1 MLTGMPMKSP
11 AHLSS
16 HRHNRKRESGFTLI
30 EMAIVLVIVGIVI
43 SIIAT
48 VLPSL
53 IQSAKIRKAR
63 AILEK
68 VDYAIQGYSIA
79 NSSLP
84 FADSGTD
91 GRGDSGTYVGNLP
104 YLDLGLSSGDDVWQN
119 RIKYG
124 VYDTLTTTTSDDF
137 CTVLAGITSYTDSTK
152 IHTTN
157 HDTSAITNQAY
168 IIVSG
173 GPKDLDDDGV
183 DGFFDGYNEGTDVQ
197 FDDPARIESHGD
209 PVANRYDDLMRAL
222 SINELNQKNCT
233 GGGSG
238 SGGGPSGCDGVESV
252 YCGNCDDGK
261 DNDSDGLTDCDD
273 PDCATHP
280 ECVNPTCEIATA
292 SPLDDGNVND
302 SYSAGFTTSDGCIC
316 PCEWELINNGGFT
329 DFYLHPYTGHLSGTL
344 SQCPK
349 DSYTIRVKVTDS
361 DTPPNSTEKDF
372 TIKVTSNLSV
382 ARTSGDHSTNI
393 TWDSPSQEETFE
405 TNGGHLG
412 DIDWTLDT
420 GGATGFSYVST
431 GADTCKIK
439 KNGST
444 TAGTYTFT
452 LTAKDHDCSSTNTA
466 NIVLTV
472 EVTEDGA
479 GAPNPPDAEWR
490 MDECSWN
497 GTEGEVTDSSETGS
511 HPGTS
516 KNGAFTIGT
525 GKICRCASTDTGSA
539 YVLLDPV
546 LDIGNKWTIAAW
558 FYWPLASTGSG
569 WWTLTRGTNDHQ
581 ILVQRGSNLL
591 GTYDNKHG
599 TGWHSSGFNMSSLS
613 DGWHHIAAVGHNS
626 QTDFYIDATLKG
638 TADYKS
644 NTDIKTLGNY
654 IGGNQN
660 WGKFDELKVWNKAL
674 TEDEISQEYAATR
687 SCDGAQ
693 PCYSGPVAEYR
704 MENFPWNGTPGEV
717 VDSGSGESHGVA
729 AKAGSGTLATQTT
742 PSGGKVCRAGVFTR
756 VDASNGGYLDFGDP
770 ADGDLDPG
778 TDPWT
783 VSAWIKWDGSSGENI
798 IYNKENLYEAR
809 VSGGYVNYAWQPYWY
824 WVGGTSFP
832 VTADTWAY
840 VTTVYDGHE
849 QILYKDGVRVYSR
862 SQTGAIG
869 TNSSKLLIG
878 ARGSA
883 SPRNFF
889 GGMIDEVKIYNRAL
903 ADNEIKADMEETR
916 DCSADTVVI
925 TTTSLPDGTIN
936 SAYSYTLE
944 ATGGTTPYGWELVS
958 SGIPGLSIV
967 PNTGELHG
975 TTDVCAGDYNI
986 TVKVTDAGSRTDERT
1001 LSLTVVNGTLTI
1013 TPSAP
1018 QTFNCTTSTF
1028 YQDFSVSG
1036 PRLDALTNWAITWLG
1051 SDPGGFEVVS
1061 TGDATAKFRKIGTS
1075 TAGTGYQF
1083 KLTANDSVCND
1094 NTMDS
1099 AYSGDW
1105 YTLNVSG
1112 DGTDKPYYA
1121 GMVGEWHMDECA
1133 WDGTADEVS
1142 DASGTNAHGESH
1154 NMGPGD
1160 DVNRSVGKVCYSAA
1174 LNLDTVTDQYVT
1186 LGHEAF
1192 QNLDDFSLSLWFRI
1206 EKLSSTGNSLF
1217 SGASSTN
1224 ANTMLAYLN
1233 SAGTSLSTYVNGPN
1247 TGRFN
1252 LTSVVPGGVADGL
1265 WHHLVWTRS
1274 GGTEIVYL
1282 DTNPISDS
1290 NGNSNTDP
1298 VTLSD
1303 GGAIIGQEQDS
1314 VGGGFDVNQVF
1325 HGWIDEIMVY
1335 NKVLTQT
1342 DVNNLYSLTH
1352 ECVGTCYED
1361 AIAEYRMDEDS
1372 WTIDT
1377 PCVGDSIGSYTGTAR
1392 GHAAIKTDDPGDP
1405 DDTHLCNCGR
1415 FSNNDS
1421 YVEITGLPVSISDGD
1436 KTTVCF
1442 WMKWDGNTS
1451 DMPIGWGS
1459 KYDLYFWHDSGTGE
1473 DCLGFNTACGD
1484 VFGVSGAEVLKD
1496 SWHHIAAVFT
1506 NKAES
1511 KNQLYIDGVLQ
1522 PVDLLN
1528 SSPCEKPVSSTFYI
1542 SGWDTGTSY
1551 KYDGLIDELRI
1562 YTRGLSA
1569 SEVADDMN
1577 RTHSCPGGP

>member
-1 MLTGMPMKSP
+1 
-11 AHLSS
+11 
-16 HRHNRKRESGFTLI
+16 
-30 EMAIVLVIVGIVI
+30 
-43 SIIAT
+43 
-48 VLPSL
+48 
-53 IQSAKIRKAR
+53 
-63 AILEK
+63 
-68 VDYAIQGYSIA
+68 
-79 NSSLP
+79 
-84 FADSGTD
+84 
-91 GRGDSGTYVGNLP
+91 
-104 YLDLGLSSGDDVWQN
+104 
-119 RIKYG
+119 
-124 VYDTLTTTTSDDF
+124 
-137 CTVLAGITSYTDSTK
+137 
-152 IHTTN
+152 
-157 HDTSAITNQAY
+157 
-168 IIVSG
+168 
-173 GPKDLDDDGV
+173 
-183 DGFFDGYNEGTDVQ
+183 
-197 FDDPARIESHGD
+197 
-209 PVANRYDDLMRAL
+209 
-222 SINELNQKNCT
+222 
-233 GGGSG
+233 
-238 SGGGPSGCDGVESV
+238 
-252 YCGNCDDGK
+252 
-261 DNDSDGLTDCDD
+261 
-273 PDCATHP
+273 
-280 ECVNPTCEIATA
+280 
-292 SPLDDGNVND
+292 
-302 SYSAGFTTSDGCIC
+302 
-316 PCEWELINNGGFT
+316 
-329 DFYLHPYTGHLSGTL
+329 
-344 SQCPK
+344 
-349 DSYTIRVKVTDS
+349 
-361 DTPPNSTEKDF
+361 
-372 TIKVTSNLSV
+372 
-382 ARTSGDHSTNI
+382 
-393 TWDSPSQEETFE
+393 
-405 TNGGHLG
+405 
-412 DIDWTLDT
+412 
-420 GGATGFSYVST
+420 
-431 GADTCKIK
+431 
-439 KNGST
+439 
-444 TAGTYTFT
+444 
-452 LTAKDHDCSSTNTA
+452 
-466 NIVLTV
+466 
-472 EVTEDGA
+472 
-479 GAPNPPDAEWR
+479 
-490 MDECSWN
+490 
-497 GTEGEVTDSSETGS
+497 
-511 HPGTS
+511 
-516 KNGAFTIGT
+516 
-525 GKICRCASTDTGSA
+525 
-539 YVLLDPV
+539 
-546 LDIGNKWTIAAW
+546 
-558 FYWPLASTGSG
+558 
-569 WWTLTRGTNDHQ
+569 
-581 ILVQRGSNLL
+581 
-591 GTYDNKHG
+591 
-599 TGWHSSGFNMSSLS
+599 MSSLS
-613 DGWHHIAAVGHNS
+613 DGWHHIAAVGHDS

-674 TEDEISQEYAATR
+674 SEDEISQEYAATR

-704 MENFPWNGTPGEV
+704 MENFPWNGTEGEV

-756 VDASNGGYLDFGDP
+756 VDASNGGYLDLGDP

-862 SQTGAIG
+862 PQTGAIG

-936 SAYSYTLE
+936 SSYSYTLE

-1036 PRLDALTNWAITWLG
+1036 PRLGALTNWAITWLG

-1083 KLTANDSVCND
+1083 KLAANDSVCND

-1099 AYSGDW
+1099 AYSGNW

-1112 DGTDKPYYA
+1112 DGTDKPYYV

-1142 DASGTNAHGESH
+1142 DTSGTNAHGESH
-1154 NMGPGD
+1154 NMGPED

-1174 LNLDTVTDQYVT
+1174 FNLDTVTDQYVT

-1233 SAGTSLSTYVNGPN
+1233 SAGTLLSTYVNGPN

-1335 NKVLTQT
+1335 DKVLTQT

-1421 YVEITGLPVSISDGD
+1421 YVEITGLPVSIIDGD

-1577 RTHSCPGGP
+1577 QTHSCPGGP